1 MGRNR
6 RKKKVRAVAAGGSG
20 EGEEETRRL
29 EEPLLPNATPRSPV
43 SIPKPRVAPPPALDL
58 VAASFDEAPS
68 AETLTES
75 LLRREAPSPRLPNAT
90 PRSPVSIPKP
100 RVAASFD
107 EAPSA
112 ETLAEPL
119 LRREAPSPRPG
130 ARRSRDGDV
139 RLSVTFQ
146 EPSPVQDE
154 EGECSD
160 ARPSGGVSD
169 DEAAADASAS
179 PSSSAPFSPRKE
191 LAEIWRLGWPMGVSY
206 FCRMGMASTDSVMVG
221 HYAGGDRSPGE
232 YLAASA
238 LSDMVTTLMVV
249 PPLAFNQVLNA
260 LCGQAVGSGRKEMA
274 GVWLQQSVAWLG
286 ITMAPCLCGF
296 FFVEHILH
304 ALGFEKH
311 VCVLAG
317 TYAKYNVFWPVP
329 NGWYQCM
336 RFYFQAIGHP
346 RPAMVNGV
354 IFLFINAALNW
365 VFVFG
370 GPFRWF
376 AATNHWKGLGF
387 VGAAVSLS
395 CSRCLQ
401 PLTYF
406 LYMFV
411 YKKAHL
417 AHWPRGG
424 WALKHH
430 TRKRTAEFLK
440 QALPLVGTLLF
451 GAATGQAT
459 TLLVSRLGVDAVAA
473 TAAVSTATVM
483 WSGAINAMFSMVI
496 AVRVGFHLGRGDG
509 DAARRSFWLATA
521 VAFAVL
527 SAFVAAVAPS
537 ATPVAELTTSDAV
550 VARNGARVLPAA
562 LLATLFG
569 VLNSL
574 CTGGVFSGQGRQSLT
589 FCLSFFVD
597 IPLSVGGV
605 AAVVLLVKRASLLD
619 VYEFQTFAAALE
631 LLIAYAF
638 VLRGDWGRFAEEA
651 RARQRAR

>member
-1 MGRNR
+1 M
-6 RKKKVRAVAAGGSG
+6 
-20 EGEEETRRL
+20 
-29 EEPLLPNATPRSPV
+29 
-43 SIPKPRVAPPPALDL
+43 
-58 VAASFDEAPS
+58 
-68 AETLTES
+68 
-75 LLRREAPSPRLPNAT
+75 
-90 PRSPVSIPKP
+90 
-100 RVAASFD
+100 
-107 EAPSA
+107 
-112 ETLAEPL
+112 
-119 LRREAPSPRPG
+119 
-130 ARRSRDGDV
+130 
-139 RLSVTFQ
+139 TFQ
-146 EPSPVQDE
+146 EPLPFQFE
-154 EGECSD
+154 EGEGSD
-160 ARPSGGVSD
+160 ARPSDSSD
-169 DEAAADASAS
+169 DEAEPDASS
-179 PSSSAPFSPRKE
+179 PSSNASFSPRKE

-206 FCRMGMASTDSVMVG
+206 FCRMAMASTDSIMVG
-221 HYAGGDRSPGE
+221 HYAGGEHSPGE

-238 LSDMVTTLMVV
+238 LSDMITTLMVV

-260 LCGQAVGSGRKEMA
+260 LCGQAVGSGNKEMA
-274 GVWLQQSVAWLG
+274 GIWLQQSVVWLG
-286 ITMAPCLCGF
+286 ATMAPCLCGF

-336 RFYFQAIGHP
+336 RFYFQAIGKP

-354 IFLFINAALNW
+354 VFLFVNAALNW

-370 GPFRWF
+370 GPFRWWS
-376 AATNHWKGLGF
+376 ATNEWRGLGF

-411 YKKAHL
+411 YKKAHVGY
-417 AHWPRGG
+417 WPEGG
-424 WALKHH
+424 WRMHHH
-430 TRKRTAEFLK
+430 TRRRTSEFLK
-440 QALPLVGTLLF
+440 QAVPLAGTLVF
-451 GAATGQAT
+451 GAAVGQAT

-473 TAAVSTATVM
+473 TTAVSTATVM
-483 WSGAINAMFSMVI
+483 WSGAVNAMFSMVI

-509 DAARRSFWLATA
+509 HAARKSFWLATA
-521 VAFAVL
+521 VASFVL
-527 SAFVAAVAPS
+527 AAFVAAVAPLAS
-537 ATPVAELTTSDAV
+537 RVTEATTSDTV

-562 LLATLFG
+562 LFATLFG

-605 AAVVLLVKRASLLD
+605 AAVVLLVKRASLLN
-619 VYEFQTFAAALE
+619 VYEWQTCAALLE

-638 VLRGDWGRFAEEA
+638 IVSSDWGKYAEEA
-651 RARQRAR
+651 KARQRAR